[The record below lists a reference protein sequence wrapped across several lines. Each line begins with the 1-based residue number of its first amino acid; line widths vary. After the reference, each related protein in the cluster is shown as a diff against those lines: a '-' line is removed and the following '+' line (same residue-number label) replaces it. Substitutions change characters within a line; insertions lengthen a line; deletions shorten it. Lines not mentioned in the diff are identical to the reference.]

1 MLRQAHS
8 AYLNQHV
15 GRRTNMKSTM
25 DNRESQGKTHMI
37 IGVLMAVSFPFIVLL
52 SGPQFPSFLSY
63 GYAKKLIVWI
73 WLLLIYLYAVKIE
86 KQRLLL
92 WADEKQPVLFY
103 FISIISVLGLSFL
116 AGALQPLLSKFGVK
130 AQTSQVVH
138 EMLAYMHAHPVL
150 LVLTCVTAGVVEE
163 LIFRGY
169 LIPRLNIL
177 FKNSY
182 LPVIFSALL
191 FGAAHIGYGTLIN
204 MFVPFLLG
212 LIFGAYY
219 QKYRNIKVLIF
230 CHFFIDFLSLS
241 LGK

>member
-1 MLRQAHS
+1 
-8 AYLNQHV
+8 
-15 GRRTNMKSTM
+15 M
-25 DNRESQGKTHMI
+25 DKIESQKKTYMI
-37 IGVLMAVSFPFIVLL
+37 IGMLIAVSFSFILL
-52 SGPQFPSFLSY
+52 LVESKFPNFLSY
-63 GYAKKLIVWI
+63 GYLKKLIIWI
-73 WLLLIYLYAVKIE
+73 WLLLIYLYSIKVE
-86 KQRLLL
+86 KQKLLL
-92 WADEKQPVLFY
+92 WTDKKQTVLFY

-116 AGALQPLLSKFGVK
+116 AGASQQLLPKLGVK
-130 AQTSQVVH
+130 VQTSQVLN
-138 EMLAYMHAHPVL
+138 EMLAYVHTHTIL

-182 LPVIFSALL
+182 LPVILSALI
-191 FGAAHIGYGTLIN
+191 FGVAHIGYGTLIN

-212 LIFGAYY
+212 LIFGIYY

-230 CHFFIDFLSLS
+230 CHFFIDFLSLT